1 MEKKDSL
8 FSMWCWENWTGTC
21 KGMKLKHY
29 LTACTKINSKW
40 IKDVNVTVETI
51 KLMEEKIG
59 SKLSDTDFSNIFW
72 LCSLR
77 QDKQKQK

>member
-1 MEKKDSL
+1 
-8 FSMWCWENWTGTC
+8 
-21 KGMKLKHY
+21 
-29 LTACTKINSKW
+29 
-40 IKDVNVTVETI
+40 
-51 KLMEEKIG
+51 MEENIG